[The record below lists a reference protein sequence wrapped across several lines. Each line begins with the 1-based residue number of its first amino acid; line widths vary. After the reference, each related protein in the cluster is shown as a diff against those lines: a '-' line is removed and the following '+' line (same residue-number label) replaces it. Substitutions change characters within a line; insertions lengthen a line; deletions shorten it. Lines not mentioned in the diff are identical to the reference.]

1 MSRSYGFRRIVL
13 IVVASILLLNAGTSL
28 AAPVTKY
35 DPLVIDTFRSPA
47 TNDLGIWHGADEG
60 MPAEYGEGFLR
71 LRPTNADMNFYTQ
84 LSISC
89 NNMTGYKDAYLHVVF
104 KGTDK
109 FSISFTQH
117 NAACDQKRAPYPET
131 WDSVEASRYAN
142 GEDIYVPLSHFNIDF
157 TRANSIGFHGFYT
170 REEVTLFKVE
180 IISAPPG
187 AVNTPQKLPTGTLVL
202 KCKRPNSFAFGI
214 DDGQPQY
221 AQEVMKILAEEDI
234 LVTFF
239 TVGNGLLDES
249 ANFTNV
255 YKEML
260 GRGHQVAL
268 HTFSHPILAL
278 LKNLRLTS
286 VKDGRITNYRGH
298 RPGIREEHGNAN
310 MVLNLGRYFRPPFGN
325 VGARTRQRLAALV
338 TDPYIVNWSV
348 DIEDWLWAGS
358 PTPEKQFEA
367 FKRDFEKGGDIAV
380 MHYLNPTTISYFR
393 DVFQLVKKSGKRIM
407 RVDQCMEDPSAPPL
421 H

>member
-1 MSRSYGFRRIVL
+1 MARLYGFRRKAFMAAAAVL
-13 IVVASILLLNAGTSL
+13 FLSIGASLG
-28 AAPVTKY
+28 APVTKY

-47 TNDLGIWHGADEG
+47 TNDLGIWHGVDEG
-60 MPAEYGEGFLR
+60 MPAEYGEGSLR
-71 LRPTNADMNFYTQ
+71 LSPTNADMNFYTQ
-84 LSISC
+84 LSGGC
-89 NNMTGYKDAYLHVVF
+89 TDMTVYKDAYLHVVI

-109 FSISFTQH
+109 FTISFTQH
-117 NAACDQKRAPYPET
+117 NAQCNQNVAPFPET

-142 GEDIYVPLSHFNIDF
+142 GGDIYVPLSHFNIDLA
-157 TRANSIGFHGFYT
+157 RANSIGFHGFYT
-170 REEVTLFKVE
+170 KEEVTLFKVE
-180 IISAPPG
+180 VVSSPP
-187 AVNTPQKLPTGTLVL
+187 NTLGTPSKLPTGTLAL

-221 AQEVMKILAEEDI
+221 AQEVMNMLAEEDI

-239 TVGNGLLDES
+239 TVGNGLLDET

-255 YKEML
+255 MEGLPTTEDIDQEFTKNMQVFKDKL
-260 GRGHQVAL
+260 GIE
-268 HTFSHPILAL
+268 S
-278 LKNLRLTS
+278 
-286 VKDGRITNYRGH
+286 
-298 RPGIREEHGNAN
+298 
-310 MVLNLGRYFRPPFGN
+310 RYFRPPFGN
-325 VGARTRQRLAALV
+325 VGARTRQRFAALV
-338 TDPYIVNWSV
+338 PDPYIINWSV

-421 H
+421 K

>member
-268 HTFSHPILAL
+268 HTFSHPMMEGLPTTEGIDREFV
-278 LKNLRLTS
+278 KNME
-286 VKDGRITNYRGH
+286 VFK
-298 RPGIREEHGNAN
+298 EK
-310 MVLNLGRYFRPPFGN
+310 LGVESRYFRPPFGN

>member
-1 MSRSYGFRRIVL
+1 MGFSSWFQNL
-13 IVVASILLLNAGTSL
+13 ASIAIGSVLLLHTNSSL
-28 AAPVTKY
+28 AAPVAKY
-35 DPLVIDTFRSPA
+35 DPLVIDTFRNPA
-47 TNDLGIWHGADEG
+47 TNDLGIWHGVDEG
-60 MPAEYGEGFLR
+60 MPAEYGGDFLR
-71 LRPTNADMNFYTQ
+71 LSPTNADMNFYTQ
-84 LSISC
+84 VSIGC
-89 NNMTGYKDAYLHVVF
+89 KDMTAYKDSYLHVVF
-104 KGTDK
+104 KGSDK

-117 NAACDQKRAPYPET
+117 NAECDQKRAPYPET
-131 WDSVEASRYAN
+131 WDSVEASRYSS
-142 GEDIYVPLSHFNIDF
+142 GEDIYIPLSHFHIDF
-157 TRANSIGFHGFYT
+157 TRTNSIDRFFPSGGVKMP
-170 REEVTLFKVE
+170 E
-180 IISAPPG
+180 
-187 AVNTPQKLPTGTLVL
+187 KLPTGTLAL
-202 KCKRPNSFAFGI
+202 RCKRPNSFAFGI

-221 AQEVMKILAEEDI
+221 AQEVMKMLAEEDI

-239 TVGNGLLDES
+239 TVGNGLLDET

-268 HTFSHPILAL
+268 HTFSHPMMEGLPTTERIDEEFT
-278 LKNLRLTS
+278 KNINVFKEKL
-286 VKDGRITNYRGH
+286 
-298 RPGIREEHGNAN
+298 GIES
-310 MVLNLGRYFRPPFGN
+310 RYFRPPFGN

-338 TDPYIVNWSV
+338 PDPYIINWSV

-358 PTPEKQFEA
+358 PTPEKQLEA

-421 H
+421 N

>member
-13 IVVASILLLNAGTSL
+13 IAVASILLLNAGTSF

-35 DPLVIDTFRSPA
+35 DPLVIDTFRNPA

-84 LSISC
+84 LSIGC
-89 NNMTGYKDAYLHVVF
+89 NDMTGYKDAYLHVVF

-157 TRANSIGFHGFYT
+157 TRANAIGFHGFYT

-180 IISAPPG
+180 IISTPPG

-268 HTFSHPILAL
+268 HTFSHPMMEGLPTTEGIDREFV
-278 LKNLRLTS
+278 KNME
-286 VKDGRITNYRGH
+286 VFK
-298 RPGIREEHGNAN
+298 EK
-310 MVLNLGRYFRPPFGN
+310 LGVESRYFRPPFGN

>member
-1 MSRSYGFRRIVL
+1 MSRSYGFRRIVS
-13 IVVASILLLNAGTSL
+13 IAVASILLLNAGTSL

-84 LSISC
+84 LSIGC
-89 NNMTGYKDAYLHVVF
+89 NDMTGYKDAYLHVVF
-104 KGTDK
+104 KGTDR

-180 IISAPPG
+180 IISATPG

-268 HTFSHPILAL
+268 HTFSHPMMEGLPTTEGIDREFV
-278 LKNLRLTS
+278 KNME
-286 VKDGRITNYRGH
+286 VFK
-298 RPGIREEHGNAN
+298 EK
-310 MVLNLGRYFRPPFGN
+310 LGVESRYFRPPFGN